1 MKRSLAGVTA
11 LSLALSLAPAMAA
24 QAAPRTCGAV
34 CFQTSYDDVDLG
46 AWFLDGK
53 DGLLLAEDRGF
64 RVINTFTQKVTFRYT
79 TPTFDTYID
88 AIARSENSAWVVI
101 ALSSGEVYRYDTDD
115 WSRTRISAGLLMTDV
130 RRVAVSNNGEEVY
143 VGRRTGESGDD
154 GSTIQRFHNGVLA
167 SDETYTNTSGD
178 YGITELMLD
187 DSSANL
193 YVGWNG
199 FSPTFVKLDAM
210 DIAAGAVAG
219 DDDDDAW
226 SGSSI
231 AVAEDG
237 TVYGANESIA
247 GMANDAVN
255 YPHVLKMN
263 ASTLS
268 VFDSIDSS
276 HNWAQ
281 WAITL
286 SEDDQTLF
294 ASSAYNGATPGDPD
308 ERNKIEI
315 INASTMEVEQTLWIP
330 EDWDQ
335 NVANIDADYAGRYLA
350 VAARFRVYIVSLDSA
365 PITLTAEYFN
375 TGEPG
380 STQLV
385 DWQYSYLNPKA
396 KFKWFEVKYVPVGK
410 KKAKIKRVKR
420 ASETEISQVKDGTT
434 IRVRAVY
441 TKKRY
446 NTAWATAVPAAP

>member
-1 MKRSLAGVTA
+1 MNRSLAAITA
-11 LSLALSLAPAMAA
+11 LSLALAIAPAMAA
-24 QAAPRTCGAV
+24 QSVPRTCGAL
-34 CFQTSYDDVDLG
+34 CFQTNYDDVDLG

-53 DGLLLAEDRGF
+53 DGLLLVEESGF
-64 RVINTFTQKVTFRYT
+64 RVLNTFTQKVTFRYT
-79 TPTFDTYID
+79 TPTSDTSID

-101 ALSSGEVYRYDTDD
+101 ALSSGQVYRYDTED
-115 WSRTRISAGLLMTDV
+115 WSRTAINSGVSMTDV
-130 RRVAVSNNGEEVY
+130 ERVAVSNSGEEVY
-143 VGRRTGESGDD
+143 VGRLTGTAGVD

-167 SDETYTNTSGD
+167 SGETYTNTGGD
-178 YGITELMLD
+178 YGISELMLD
-187 DSSANL
+187 DSSTNL

-210 DIAAGAVAG
+210 DIAAGVVAG
-219 DDDDDAW
+219 DDDDDSW

-231 AVAEDG
+231 AVAENG

-247 GMANDAVN
+247 EMGNDAVD

-263 ASTLS
+263 SSTLS
-268 VFDSIDSS
+268 VIDSIDSS

-294 ASSAYNGATPGDPD
+294 ASSAYSGATPGDLN

-315 INASTMEVEQTLWIP
+315 INTSIMEVEQTLPIP

-335 NVANIDADYAGRYLA
+335 NVANIDADFAGRYLA
-350 VAARFRVYIVSLDSA
+350 VAARYRVYIVSLDSA
-365 PITLTAEYFN
+365 PITVSAEYFN

-396 KFKWFEVKYVPVGK
+396 KFKWFEVKYVPFGK
-410 KKAKIKRVKR
+410 NKAKVKRVKR

-441 TKKRY
+441 TSKRF
-446 NTAWATAVPAAP
+446 NTAWATAMPAVP